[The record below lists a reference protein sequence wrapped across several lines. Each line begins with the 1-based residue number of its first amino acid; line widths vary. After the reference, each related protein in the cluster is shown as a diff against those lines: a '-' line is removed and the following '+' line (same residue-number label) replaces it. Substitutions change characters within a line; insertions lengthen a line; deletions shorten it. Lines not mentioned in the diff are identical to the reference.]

1 MCCVTR
7 KYKPR
12 TQNPSRRREED
23 FEMAVRNN
31 EATEVDELPGND
43 IWKDGKVV
51 VTQIEVMQRS
61 DVRSEPRRHQDAKT
75 ST

>member
-1 MCCVTR
+1 
-7 KYKPR
+7 
-12 TQNPSRRREED
+12 
-23 FEMAVRNN
+23 MAVRNN